1 MNSSDLITFLSNYS
15 FKQTLDIQSYI
26 IITLLMFLVSA
37 TALWITTF
45 IKEKS
50 RNFATKSD
58 FEQLKDQL
66 IQNTE
71 ATKKIEAHFSEK
83 VWINQQIWLKKQSCY
98 EQIFVL
104 LNKISDYVANEVAE
118 YEHHRDVYSGPQ
130 ITPYMSDDE
139 QAALESQWER
149 DMAEYEEKSKSPEEK
164 LKRQDAQKTKLESF
178 KHLMELMQI
187 KAVFIDNKVRI
198 EIDNLIRSL
207 SIYNDPRED
216 WDMHFMRMDED
227 TKKALENIRDI
238 CRLELNL

>member
-1 MNSSDLITFLSNYS
+1 MNSNELITFLSNYS
-15 FKQTLDIQSYI
+15 FKQTLDTQSYI
-26 IITLLMFLVSA
+26 IITLLMFLVSTA
-37 TALWITTF
+37 ALWITTF

-58 FEQLKDQL
+58 FEQLKEQL

-104 LNKISDYVANEVAE
+104 LYKISNYVASEIAD
-118 YEHHRDVYSGPQ
+118 YEHHRDIYSGPQ
-130 ITPYMSDDE
+130 MNPYMSDDE
-139 QAALESQWER
+139 QAALETQWER

-164 LKRQDAQKTKLESF
+164 LKREENQKTKLESF
-178 KHLMELMQI
+178 KHLMELTQV
-187 KAVFIDNKVRI
+187 KAIFIDNKVRM

-207 SIYNDPRED
+207 SINNDPRED

-227 TKKALENIRDI
+227 TNKALKNIRDI